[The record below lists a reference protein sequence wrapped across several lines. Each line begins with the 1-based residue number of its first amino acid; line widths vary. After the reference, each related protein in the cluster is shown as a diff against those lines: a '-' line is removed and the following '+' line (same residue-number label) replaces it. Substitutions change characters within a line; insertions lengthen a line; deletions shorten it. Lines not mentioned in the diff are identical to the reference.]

1 MATHA
6 RTAKGA
12 PRGRESSRIAV
23 DIWDVCY
30 RADRPLTIDEIA
42 NELKSRGRQFI
53 TDAMLL
59 YKERRPELASLWTN
73 ESPPAEVLDV
83 AWREYVTQS
92 VRAQCQLK
100 QLKSTRGPG
109 GNTASSGPYMVNHD
123 RPPMVYRNS
132 VTIDRKLVPYDPE
145 YRDQANQA
153 QSAGMEFLAKVE
165 APDIAKRRLP
175 AEVRELLD
183 LAITAI
189 RAKQASA

>member
-1 MATHA
+1 M
-6 RTAKGA
+6 
-12 PRGRESSRIAV
+12 
-23 DIWDVCY
+23 
-30 RADRPLTIDEIA
+30 
-42 NELKSRGRQFI
+42 
-53 TDAMLL
+53 ML

-73 ESPPAEVLDV
+73 ESPPAEVLEV
-83 AWREYVTQS
+83 AWREYV
-92 VRAQCQLK
+92 AQAVQVLRQLK
-100 QLKSTRGPG
+100 QLNSTQTGGRGSG
-109 GNTASSGPYMVNHD
+109 TGGPYICNRDH
-123 RPPMVYRNS
+123 PPMVYRNN